1 MAIIKAIKGDITTQD
16 TKGIVNNAS
25 PTLLGGGGVDGAI
38 HQAAGPSLMDECRK
52 LNGCRIGDAKITKGY
67 NLPAKFIIHAV
78 GPVYGRENGREA
90 ELLASCYEASLNL
103 AKEYNLKSIS
113 FPSIA
118 TGIFGYPVE
127 EAAKIAIK
135 TVKEYCNQ
143 SDTPEEVVFVLFED
157 YDLKVYEEELAK
169 SGE

>member
-1 MAIIKAIKGDITTQD
+1 MANIKAIKGDITTQNTD
-16 TKGIVNNAS
+16 VIVNNAS

-38 HQAAGPSLMDECRK
+38 HQAAGPALMEECRK
-52 LNGCRIGDAKITKGY
+52 LDGCRIGGAKITKGY

-90 ELLASCYEASLNL
+90 ELLASSYESSLNL
-103 AKEYNLKSIS
+103 AKEYNLRTIS

-127 EAAKIAIK
+127 ESAEIAVK
-135 TVKEYCNQ
+135 TVRNFCKLNNFP
-143 SDTPEEVVFVLFED
+143 DEVVFVLFED

-169 SGE
+169 SGN